1 MNTLFLGVGGEG
13 EGGEGG
19 GGGEGH
25 ITLGLVHHFKQQVH
39 TVLVAMVTLRK
50 AGNPAP

>member
-1 MNTLFLGVGGEG
+1 MRGKRGGRRGVREG
-13 EGGEGG
+13 EGGER
-19 GGGEGH
+19 H